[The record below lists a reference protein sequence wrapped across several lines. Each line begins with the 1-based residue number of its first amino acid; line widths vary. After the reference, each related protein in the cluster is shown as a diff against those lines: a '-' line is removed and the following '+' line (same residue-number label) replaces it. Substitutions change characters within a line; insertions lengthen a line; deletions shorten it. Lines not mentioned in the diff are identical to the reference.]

1 MRDGAD
7 NKPYNSAVSFVGH
20 RPGLRVRDGAR
31 FNSSGAAR
39 AHPRPPANDGTGDTD
54 TRDASAARSAP
65 RIQIT
70 ASASA
75 RRCAARPA
83 STPRQTSTTRSQ
95 RKAETGRGHVARV
108 TCAHAPST
116 VARSSPGP
124 VAFLYAPRVRPTPI
138 PGGPLACVGRGTG
151 TRCRCR
157 CGCRLRQ

>member
-108 TCAHAPST
+108 TCAHAPTS
-116 VARSSPGP
+116 GP
-124 VAFLYAPRVRPTPI
+124 VPAPSPSSMLPASAPRQSPV
-138 PGGPLACVGRGTG
+138 GPLHA
-151 TRCRCR
+151 
-157 CGCRLRQ
+157 